1 MSNDKD
7 AGLDI
12 LAETHLPAD
21 LLTPTLGSNYGM
33 DGYPDMEY
41 GMGVLTGILDQ
52 DAQEAPALPTGL
64 HKGAAGELALGQLMA
79 DESLADLD
87 WLDPDQPQDPDRLP
101 RNPVDLGI
109 PELVE
114 AWGVHRRT
122 DGVHQTDLAH
132 ARANEEAPKK
142 KANARTIEKV
152 VTHAMR
158 RSIEGQHIERIVRE
172 AAVSM
177 GTEMERVVP
186 LLRRVAADHGL
197 AGNVFVRA
205 SAYPGWGTGKWK
217 DHVKRHAKQARYII
231 VSSEDMD
238 QATWIQNGRCAYTGK
253 VAVTEVPWKRAHAH
267 YAPRLEATGRKV
279 ASGDLRDSLRNAFLS
294 QPRKTES
301 DTGYLPTHETPDQR
315 ISREAAQS
323 AFDAY
328 QPERASYDNTERDH
342 ARRLAKV
349 KVRLAQMERDSLIP
363 VGEAKRILASG
374 VDPMTMLRKAAQV
387 AKHVEHGTYERHAPA
402 NAQAAL
408 SAQRSSR
415 RLAAQAE
422 YGQRIKSAADDKA
435 IAQVRG
441 LLDRNL
447 TTESRVRQLLA
458 AHKSIQTVADIV
470 AKESAQSLT
479 PKRDYNGMVFKAASL
494 NASEQVALSDE
505 NQAISKAASE
515 GGVSVGEIKSMLRGA
530 RRAMS
535 EGFAGS
541 DLTAY
546 LNNRYSNKL
555 IAAAKT
561 LVASAREAH
570 EGLSGFVYVDAE
582 AYATDA
588 GTKGCE
594 TGAIKHRANRI
605 ANVRAMDRCA
615 SCALARVREDG
626 TRKCGA
632 YNKDLINASDVDG
645 PELAG
650 IKQANIKSTSMTDAE
665 TTASYFAPTYDPSD
679 FNLVNA
685 NLENVAFDNLP
696 ETEKLAD
703 IMFDGWRID

>member
-1 MSNDKD
+1 MSKNNPD
-7 AGLDI
+7 LDI
-12 LAETHLPAD
+12 LAEAHLPSD

-33 DGYPDMEY
+33 DGYPDMQY
-41 GMGVLTGILDQ
+41 GMGVL
-52 DAQEAPALPTGL
+52 DAVVDPELHAAPALPTGVQ
-64 HKGAAGELALGQLMA
+64 KGAAVEMALDGLTA
-79 DESLADLD
+79 DSALADLD
-87 WLDPDQPQDPDRLP
+87 WLDPTVLSDTPPMQTHTM
-101 RNPVDLGI
+101 I

-114 AWGVHRRT
+114 AWGVDRRT
-122 DGVHQTDLAH
+122 DGVVTAHQTDLAY
-132 ARANEEAPKK
+132 ANAQAEKPRKRV
-142 KANARTIEKV
+142 NARTLEKV
-152 VTHAMR
+152 ITHAMR
-158 RSIEGQHIERIVRE
+158 RSIEGQHIQRIVRE
-172 AAVSM
+172 AAESM
-177 GTEMERVVP
+177 GEGMDRVVP

-217 DHVKRHAKQARYII
+217 DHVKSHAKQARYIV
-231 VSSEDMD
+231 VSSADLE
-238 QATWIQNGRCAYTGK
+238 QAVWIQDGRCAYTGK
-253 VAVTEVPWKRAHAH
+253 LAVVEVPWEQAHAH

-279 ASGDLRDSLRNAFLS
+279 ASGSPSEALRAAFLS
-294 QPRKTES
+294 QPRKVEA
-301 DTGYLPTHETPDQR
+301 DTGYLPTHETPDQQ
-315 ISREAAQS
+315 ISREAAR
-323 AFDAY
+323 ATFDAY
-328 QPERASYDNTERDH
+328 QPERAVHDPTERNR

-349 KVRLAQMERDSLIP
+349 KVRLAQMERDALIP
-363 VGEAKRILASG
+363 AGEAKRILASG

-387 AKHVEHGTYERHAPA
+387 AKHVEYGTYESHAPTD
-402 NAQAAL
+402 AQAAL

-422 YGQRIKSAADDKA
+422 HGQRIKSAADEKA
-435 IAQVRG
+435 IKVVRG
-441 LLDRNL
+441 FLDRDL
-447 TTESRVRQLLA
+447 ITEDRVRHLLA

-479 PKRDYNGMVFKAASL
+479 TKRDYNGMVFKAASL

-515 GGVSVGEIKSMLRGA
+515 GGVSVGEIKSMLRGV

-555 IAAAKT
+555 ISAAKT
-561 LVASAREAH
+561 LVSSAREAH

-582 AYATDA
+582 AYASDA

-594 TGAIKHRANRI
+594 SGAIKHRANRI
-605 ANVRAMDRCA
+605 SNVRAMDRCA

-665 TTASYFAPTYDPSD
+665 VTASYFAPAYDPSE

-685 NLENVAFDNLP
+685 SLENVAFDNLP
-696 ETEKLAD
+696 DTERLSG
-703 IMFDGWRID
+703 IMFDGWSIE